1 MSDHMQADPDSP
13 EPLGPPESE
22 LRDALLARFSA
33 TPMAAVDWDA
43 QARRIA
49 EAARFRLAERSR
61 RGWQR
66 PAARWARFA
75 IPTGIAAGV
84 LLAVGAALGP
94 ADVASDLE
102 DPGMREVAAVA
113 ATDSMSAD
121 PLMVTDQE
129 LALSVLLSEER

>member
-66 PAARWARFA
+66 PAARH
-75 IPTGIAAGV
+75 PTGWSNSASWGI
-84 LLAVGAALGP
+84 
-94 ADVASDLE
+94 ASDS
-102 DPGMREVAAVA
+102 PS
-113 ATDSMSAD
+113 TS
-121 PLMVTDQE
+121 
-129 LALSVLLSEER
+129 

>member
-1 MSDHMQADPDSP
+1 MTDHMQDHPENP
-13 EPLGPPESE
+13 EPLGPAERE
-22 LRDALLARFSA
+22 LRDALVARFGA

-43 QARRIA
+43 QAGRIA

-75 IPTGIAAGV
+75 IPAGIAAGV

-94 ADVASDLE
+94 ADGGTEPE

>member
-1 MSDHMQADPDSP
+1 MSDQMEAQPDSP
-13 EPLGPPESE
+13 EPLGPPERE
-22 LRDALLARFSA
+22 LRDALVARFGA
-33 TPMAAVDWDA
+33 TPVAAVDWEA

-75 IPTGIAAGV
+75 IPAGLAAGV

-94 ADVASDLE
+94 VGAGTDLE

-121 PLMVTDQE
+121 PLTVTDQE

>member
-1 MSDHMQADPDSP
+1 MSDQMQAQPDGP
-13 EPLGPPESE
+13 EPLGPPERE
-22 LRDALLARFSA
+22 LRDALVARFGA
-33 TPMAAVDWDA
+33 TPVAAVDWEA

-75 IPTGIAAGV
+75 IPAGLAAGV

-94 ADVASDLE
+94 VGGGADLE

-113 ATDSMSAD
+113 AADSMSAD
-121 PLMVTDQE
+121 PLTVTDQE

>member
-1 MSDHMQADPDSP
+1 MNDETQ
-13 EPLGPPESE
+13 
-22 LRDALLARFSA
+22 LRKALVARFGE
-33 TPMAAVDWDA
+33 TPLAAVDWEA
-43 QARRIA
+43 QARRIT
-49 EAARFRLAERSR
+49 EAARFRLAERAR

-75 IPTGIAAGV
+75 IPAGLAAGV

-94 ADVASDLE
+94 ADSAAELD

-121 PLMVTDQE
+121 PLMLTDQD

>member
-1 MSDHMQADPDSP
+1 MTDPMQNPP
-13 EPLGPPESE
+13 EPVGPPDAE
-22 LRDALLARFSA
+22 LRSALSAHFGA
-33 TPMAAVDWDA
+33 TPMDAVDWAA
-43 QARRIA
+43 QARRITD
-49 EAARFRLAERSR
+49 AARFRLAERAR

-75 IPTGIAAGV
+75 IPAGLAAGV

-94 ADVASDLE
+94 VDDGGDTE
-102 DPGMREVAAVA
+102 DPGVREVVTLG
-113 ATDSMSAD
+113 ATDGMSSD